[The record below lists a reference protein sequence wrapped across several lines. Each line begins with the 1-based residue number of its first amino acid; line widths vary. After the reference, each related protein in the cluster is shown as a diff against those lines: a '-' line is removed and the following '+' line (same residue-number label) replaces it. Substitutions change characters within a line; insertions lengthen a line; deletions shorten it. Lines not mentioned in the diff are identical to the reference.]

1 MPCNGGH
8 LGLPIDTRN
17 THFVKDQM
25 MPTATKYI
33 TEIAVHYL
41 IYCRINQ
48 LDKQNKIRGQNSIS
62 YRKKSLKFH

>member
-1 MPCNGGH
+1 MPCNDGH

-25 MPTATKYI
+25 HANGNKVYNRNSN
-33 TEIAVHYL
+33 VHYL

-48 LDKQNKIRGQNSIS
+48 LDKQNKI
-62 YRKKSLKFH
+62 